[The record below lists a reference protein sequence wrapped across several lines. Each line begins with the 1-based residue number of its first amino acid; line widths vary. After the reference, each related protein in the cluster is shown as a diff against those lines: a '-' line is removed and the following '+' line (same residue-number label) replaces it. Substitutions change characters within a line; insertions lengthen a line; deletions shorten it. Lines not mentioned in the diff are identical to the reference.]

1 MIYPTTT
8 SSMTNSTETTIMTS
22 FTTSSMT
29 NSTMYPSATTTSTL
43 ESAPPYDLPSST
55 SSTHST
61 GDTTATT
68 TTDASSSTAWASYNS
83 TLTSTTDAETQ
94 RPTSIGQLP
103 TLTNGTM
110 TSHPST
116 TTSSTDTPYTTSS
129 YDMEPTGAPTN
140 GNSTLTTSSYTSPS
154 SLPPLSPTIAPNATY
169 TSPSNYSSSYT
180 TSSAATTQSSSH
192 QTSDEPTTFETS
204 TIIPTI
210 VLPTATNTESTFVP
224 FSIIAQTS
232 SSYTSGQASP
242 TQPTGIPSAL
252 PKIVQNPLSS
262 STPQQPEDTTEVQIG
277 FQWALNYPF
286 VVSHPLST
294 TQIFTY
300 LPIGIAEGL
309 GLKPE
314 QIVVKNL
321 LPLDTT
327 ASLQFITT
335 VGRVFIPTSMVDTL
349 RIDLGIPVSPI
360 YQNKDESVNTLMNY
374 INPAIPFFPGSIM
387 DPGTPPTE
395 TETSSSPSPPTGES
409 GIFNAGAQ
417 QSQTASA
424 KGTTAGIA
432 LAACGGAAAY
442 GATMFLLARR
452 YKQRKQRSRRSES
465 FYSPSDARGN
475 SKSRVAGETG
485 AMMSGGRLSPA
496 RDRDSRGSGRT
507 GNSARAAQISGPM
520 MAENSLGWN

>member
-1 MIYPTTT
+1 
-8 SSMTNSTETTIMTS
+8 MTNSTETSMSTS
-22 FTTSSMT
+22 FTTSLTT
-29 NSTMYPSATTTSTL
+29 NSTAGPSTTTTSTL
-43 ESAPPYDLPSST
+43 ESSPPYGLPSST
-55 SSTHST
+55 SSTSS

-68 TTDASSSTAWASYNS
+68 TDALSSSTWASYNS
-83 TLTSTTDAETQ
+83 TQTSTTDTETS

-103 TLTNGTM
+103 TPTNGTM
-110 TSHPST
+110 TSYPST
-116 TTSSTDTPYTTSS
+116 STTSSELPDSTSS
-129 YDMEPTGAPTN
+129 YGTEPTGAPIS
-140 GNSTLTTSSYTSPS
+140 GNSTVTMTSSYMSSS
-154 SLPPLSPTIAPNATY
+154 SLPPLSTTTAPNATY
-169 TSPSNYSSSYT
+169 TAPSNYTSSYT
-180 TSSAATTQSSSH
+180 TSPVSSTQSSSH

-387 DPGTPPTE
+387 DPGTSPTE
-395 TETSSSPSPPTGES
+395 TETSSSPSPTTGES

-417 QSQTASA
+417 QTQTASA

-452 YKQRKQRSRRSES
+452 YKQRKQRLRRSES
-465 FYSPSDARGN
+465 FYGTSEAREN
-475 SKSRVAGETG
+475 ANNRIAGETG
-485 AMMSGGRLSPA
+485 AMMSGGRISPA